1 MQAEIDRKNGKVPT
15 YRQKAARVILLI
27 VSSLGDLQSTV
38 YAPRDFATWT
48 FQFDFDEVLFLF
60 QDPGEVF
67 GFTPKSL

>member
-1 MQAEIDRKNGKVPT
+1 
-15 YRQKAARVILLI
+15 LI